1 MKIPVKLRWMNQE
14 KLNIDLQKIKVVVYG
29 LAIMATIIG
38 AQMFINYS
46 FKDEHKMLEA
56 FSNTKSQAIQSQ
68 LKVVGDFGNKYM
80 TSEDKKTM
88 IEFIGNQL
96 GITEGIVYSETKGE
110 STSCL
115 TGTKNAENADT
126 NIEVISVDYPKE
138 DGTVETKQY
147 ATVTLTIYKD
157 TDSIL
162 PYKKMVENIFNQL
175 ELSNYDTSITL
186 QGTYDTQLTLD
197 EKNQIANGI
206 IETLQGKVV
215 TEHRGDSLFTIYAYT
230 ALVSDFITSKGSR
243 ININVAFTYDEYNDK
258 TVIYVASPILNT
270 DY

>member
-1 MKIPVKLRWMNQE
+1 MKLPVKLRWIDQE
-14 KLNIDLQKIKVVVYG
+14 KLNIDIQKVKVVLYG
-29 LAIMATIIG
+29 LAVMATIIG

-80 TSEDKKTM
+80 TSDDKKKM

-96 GITEGIVYSETKGE
+96 GITEGIVYSETNGE
-110 STSCL
+110 STTCL

-126 NIEVISVDYPKE
+126 NIEVISVDYARE
-138 DGTVETKQY
+138 DGTIETKQY
-147 ATVTLTIYKD
+147 ATVMLTIYKD

-162 PYKKMVENIFNQL
+162 PYKKKVENIFDQL
-175 ELSNYDTSITL
+175 QLSKYDTSITL
-186 QGTYDTQLTLD
+186 QGAYDRQLTLE
-197 EKNQIANGI
+197 EKNEIANEMIG
-206 IETLQGKVV
+206 TLQGKVV

-230 ALVSDFITSKGSR
+230 PLVSEYIMSKGSR
-243 ININVAFTYDEYNDK
+243 ININVAFTYDEYNEK